1 MPNFRRISAF
11 VIGSFFISI
20 LFFWPHFVM
29 AQTNKEGSLVGYIYK
44 ADCTTPI
51 EGAVVR
57 IRNISGG
64 SEYESKES
72 DKLGAVAINSIEE
85 GLYTVGIFT
94 KDGGFNIQN
103 IIGIKANELAEVSFT
118 LRPLAQETSPAKK
131 DKKRP
136 RGKWY
141 YPEVIGKCDEGYR
154 WNAKTLR
161 CEWGKKGIGDFLAS
175 PIGIAT
181 VLGATISGAY
191 GVIKLTEKEEEVSPF
206 K

>member
-1 MPNFRRISAF
+1 MPNLRGISAF
-11 VIGSFFISI
+11 IIGSFFISI
-20 LFFWPHFVM
+20 LFFWPHSVM

-44 ADCTTPI
+44 EDCTTPV
-51 EGAVVR
+51 EGAVIR
-57 IRNISGG
+57 MRNISGG

-72 DKLGAVAINSIEE
+72 NKLGAVAINSIEE

-94 KDGGFNIQN
+94 EDGGFNIEN

-118 LRPLAQETSPAKK
+118 LRPLAQETPPAKK

-141 YPEVIGKCDEGYR
+141 YPEVIGQCDPGYR
-154 WNAKTLR
+154 WNPKTLR
-161 CEWGKKGIGDFLAS
+161 CEWGKKGIGSFLAS
-175 PIGIAT
+175 PLGIAT
-181 VLGATISGAY
+181 VLGATVSGAY

-206 K
+206 R

>member
-1 MPNFRRISAF
+1 MPNFRGMSAL
-11 VIGSFFISI
+11 VIGLFFISI
-20 LFFWPHFVM
+20 LFFWPHFIM
-29 AQTNKEGSLVGYIYK
+29 AQTNIEGSLVGRIYK
-44 ADCTTPI
+44 EDCTTPI
-51 EGAVVR
+51 EGAVIR
-57 IRNISGG
+57 IRNISGS

-72 DKLGAVAINSIEE
+72 NRLGAVVINSIEE

-103 IIGIKANELAEVSFT
+103 IIGIKANEMAEVSFT

-136 RGKWY
+136 RGEWY
-141 YPEVIGKCDEGYR
+141 YPKVIGQCDAGYR
-154 WNAKTLR
+154 WNPKTLR

-181 VLGATISGAY
+181 VLGATVSGAY
-191 GVIKLTEKEEEVSPF
+191 GVIKLTEKEKEVSPF